1 MRLFL
6 VNSSSLLM
14 YTCRWMCPGS
24 GNCQPRFQVV
34 QSEPG
39 FPTDATTAFHLIAY
53 FAATATESLKE
64 KE

>member
-1 MRLFL
+1 
-6 VNSSSLLM
+6 M